1 MPKELPG
8 QCKFLPSV
16 KRAEGGAVGP
26 STTPSRGRL
35 PPSQTPSFPA
45 VLGSTEGT
53 FSLDTEV
60 CRPKRQ
66 DRQGP
71 RGSAVGP
78 GLMSLPVSP
87 QDLDCFVIDNNG
99 FILISERSQEVRC
112 WGSEG
117 RESCHPAAM
126 SKGE

>member
-16 KRAEGGAVGP
+16 KRAEGGRRGPLDHSLLVGL
-26 STTPSRGRL
+26 L

-53 FSLDTEV
+53 FSLSMEV
-60 CRPKRQ
+60 CLPKRQ

-71 RGSAVGP
+71 KGSAVRP
-78 GLMSLPVSP
+78 GLMSLLVSP

-112 WGSEG
+112 WGSGG
-117 RESCHPAAM
+117 RQS
-126 SKGE
+126 